1 MELRQLRHCCGIGE
15 LGDFYL
21 FFSSKYSDYVQECRE
36 IINSKRSVPSPLGG
50 KSLNYDL
57 IIATTPDIEAWE
69 CVHRMLEEVGFTMAY
84 TSRTRTYGEKY
95 NNILWV
101 FDRKNQK

>member
-15 LGDFYL
+15 LGELYPD
-21 FFSSKYSDYVQECRE
+21 SSSTHSTYVKECRE
-36 IINSKRSVPSPLGG
+36 LINSKFRIPSPLGTI
-50 KSLNYDL
+50 LNYDV
-57 IIATTPDIEAWE
+57 IIATTPDTPPWE
-69 CVHRMLEEVGFTMAY
+69 RVHRMLEEVGFTKVSS
-84 TSRTRTYGEKY
+84 SRTRTYGEKY